1 MQIMKIEEGVI
12 LVVKRGEKFL
22 LLKRAEELFKG
33 ILEFP
38 TGKVEK
44 KNSSMEHAA
53 WRELQEETG
62 LYPSK
67 LEYLGSFER
76 KEKNKISIFHAF
88 LVEKFAGEIKLSE
101 EHSDFCWLTKEEI
114 LRKKPSEEISID
126 SITLL
131 KKFKV

>member
-22 LLKRAEELFKG
+22 LLKRAEE
-33 ILEFP
+33 LEFP

>member
-1 MQIMKIEEGVI
+1 MKIEEGVI
-12 LVVKRGEKFL
+12 LVVKKGEKFL
-22 LLKRAEELFKG
+22 LLKRAEESFKG

-38 TGKVEK
+38 IGKVEK
-44 KNSSMEHAA
+44 KNGSIEQAA

-67 LEYLGSFER
+67 LEYLGCFER
-76 KEKNKISIFHAF
+76 EERNKISIFHVF
-88 LVEKFAGEIKLSE
+88 LVKKFAGEIKLSE

-114 LRKKPSEEISID
+114 LRRKPSEEISID
-126 SITLL
+126 SVTLL